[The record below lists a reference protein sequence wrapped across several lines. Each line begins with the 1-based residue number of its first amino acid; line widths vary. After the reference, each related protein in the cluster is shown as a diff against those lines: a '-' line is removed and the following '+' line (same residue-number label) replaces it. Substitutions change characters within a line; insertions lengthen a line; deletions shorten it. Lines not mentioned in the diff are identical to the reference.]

1 MSLYVRQGRS
11 GLGDVMAASF
21 NRTAMDALVAS
32 QRQAMMQA
40 LQQGS
45 YSDPTVMDP
54 GYGAYEPRSAGSS
67 AGVPWGYIVGG
78 GAVLAVLGVVV
89 YRARRG

>member
-1 MSLYVRQGRS
+1 MSLYVRQGRN

-21 NRTAMDALVAS
+21 NRTVMDALVAS

-45 YSDPTVMDP
+45 YSDPTAMDP
-54 GYGAYEPRSAGSS
+54 GYGAYEPAPTSSGS
-67 AGVPWGYIVGG
+67 GVPWGYIIGG
-78 GAVLAVLGVVV
+78 TAVLAVLGAVV
-89 YRARRG
+89 YRVRKR